1 MIKNRLDQ
9 STQTKYTE
17 NRKWGKSRALSPN
30 QTKKDYLHFEIGD
43 QIQAFYISRTSDPST
58 GLREKKVPK

>member
-43 QIQAFYISRTSDPST
+43 QILLFTFQELATPVQ
-58 GLREKKVPK
+58 G

>member
-17 NRKWGKSRALSPN
+17 NRKWGKSRAFSPN

-43 QIQAFYISRTSDPST
+43 QILLFTFQELATPVQ
-58 GLREKKVPK
+58 G